1 MPSKKQPQLTS
12 KYMMKTIVFDHQIFE
27 SQPFGGISKVYCDR
41 TYILKKYL
49 NCIFSIKASDNQA
62 LLLSNLVYDIKPIK
76 HFNWGGLSNHHF
88 PLKRTLTRILNN
100 SNQNINN
107 TKKILRKGDY
117 DIFEPTY
124 YNPYFLKYIKSK
136 PFVIEIHDMIPEMLP
151 HIYNDN
157 GLVSNK
163 RLLIEQATHIHTPSE
178 KTKNDIVNL
187 YGIVPEK
194 ITVVPHGVPSMP
206 HDNEEKLFIF
216 PYLLYVGA
224 RWDYKNFIPFL
235 KEFAKIT
242 NDFSDLHLVC
252 TGYRFTE
259 EEKKTISD
267 LKIQNK
273 VHHFDPSISHF
284 HSLYHNAVA
293 FVFPSL
299 YEGFGLPI
307 LEAWSCGCPVLLNNA
322 SCFPE
327 VAGNAAL
334 YFELNERQ
342 NNFYEVFEQLW
353 QMSSEDREKLINKG
367 YERMKM
373 YSWEESA
380 KKLADIYNQL

>member
-1 MPSKKQPQLTS
+1 
-12 KYMMKTIVFDHQIFE
+12 MKTVLFDHQIFE
-27 SQPFGGISKVYCDR
+27 SQSWGGISKVYCDR
-41 TYILKKYL
+41 TPFLKQYCH
-49 NCIFSIKASDNQA
+49 CIISVKASNNQS
-62 LLLSNLVYDIKPIK
+62 LKEGGLVKTLKPIK
-76 HFNWGGLSNHHF
+76 KTNSFFFTKHYF
-88 PLKRTLTRILNN
+88 PLHRTITHILNH
-100 SNQNINN
+100 SFQNKFN
-107 TKKILRKGDY
+107 TIQQLYKGSF

-124 YNPYFLKYIKSK
+124 YDPYFLKYIGNKS
-136 PFVIEIHDMIPEMLP
+136 FVLEIHDMVPELLP
-151 HIYNDN
+151 QYYRDG

-163 RLLIEQATHIHTPSE
+163 RLLIERATHIHTPSE
-178 KTKNDIVNL
+178 KTKNDIVEL
-187 YGIVPEK
+187 YGIDPGI
-194 ITVVPHGVPSMP
+194 ITVVPHGVPIIQ
-206 HDNEEKLFIF
+206 HNDNNKLFDF
-216 PYLLYVGA
+216 PYLLYIGG
-224 RWDYKNFIPFL
+224 RWNYKNYIPFL
-235 KEFAKIT
+235 KEYAKIT

-267 LKIQNK
+267 LKIQKK

-327 VAGNAAL
+327 IAGNAAL